1 MRDPNPVTSASD
13 FKLNSATSWKSLL
26 LIILPPLTEIYA
38 LEKQIQDLQLQ
49 LQNRKKLLSAKQQD
63 FISLSIETVSLV
75 ENKSEFE
82 IIDLCVRLVTLEVE
96 E

>member
-1 MRDPNPVTSASD
+1 
-13 FKLNSATSWKSLL
+13 LL

-49 LQNRKKLLSAKQQD
+49 LQNRKELLSAKQQD

>member
-1 MRDPNPVTSASD
+1 M
-13 FKLNSATSWKSLL
+13 L

-49 LQNRKKLLSAKQQD
+49 LQNRKELLSAKQQD

>member
-49 LQNRKKLLSAKQQD
+49 LQNRKELLSAKQQD

>member
-1 MRDPNPVTSASD
+1 
-13 FKLNSATSWKSLL
+13 
-26 LIILPPLTEIYA
+26 LPPLTEIYA

-49 LQNRKKLLSAKQQD
+49 LQNRKELLSAKQQD